1 MRVWVI
7 EPETAEGSAP
17 TKEPSLS
24 QLARQPEA
32 GLSVVGSSAF
42 HPDLPSLLRNGL
54 LHALVVDVEAWPSLS
69 GQAEL
74 LALGLPIL
82 LIGEPQ
88 AIDQWT
94 ALAAEHVMGFLPLIP
109 RAVEVRAALW
119 SLLAARDR
127 ESHLNNQVARL
138 QQRLSDRIIIEKG
151 KGVLQQRL
159 GISEE
164 QAYQQLRI
172 QSRRQRKQIRDIAQ
186 ALLEAAP
193 LLSDVNGLTAP
204 ADRMATGTSE
214 FSSSDLS

>member
-17 TKEPSLS
+17 TKPSLG
-24 QLARQPEA
+24 QLAREPEA
-32 GLSVVGSSAF
+32 GLSVVGTSGF
-42 HPDLPSLLRNGL
+42 DPELPSLLRNGL
-54 LHALVVDVEAWPSLS
+54 LHALVVHVQAWPSLS

-82 LIGEPQ
+82 LLGDLQ

-94 ALAAEHVMGFLPLIP
+94 ALAAEHVIGFLPLTAG
-109 RAVEVRAALW
+109 AVEVRAALW

-127 ESHLNNQVARL
+127 EHHLKNQVSRL
-138 QQRLSDRIIIEKG
+138 QQRLSDRIIVEKG
-151 KGVLQQRL
+151 KGILQQRL
-159 GISEE
+159 GITEE
-164 QAYQQLRI
+164 QAYQQLRT

-193 LLSDVNGLTAP
+193 LLSDINGLTAP
-204 ADRMATGTSE
+204 EDPLTTGTSE
-214 FSSSDLS
+214 FSSSDAS